1 MQKYI
6 LYLKITDIYI
16 RDSKDDSLTD
26 NKTTFL
32 SPLLAKKKHCK
43 IIETNTY
50 HMLLKRCS
58 RKILISNYLHYLT

>member
-32 SPLLAKKKHCK
+32 SPLLAKKK
-43 IIETNTY
+43 T
-50 HMLLKRCS
+50 LQ
-58 RKILISNYLHYLT
+58 NYRDEYVSHVTKEM